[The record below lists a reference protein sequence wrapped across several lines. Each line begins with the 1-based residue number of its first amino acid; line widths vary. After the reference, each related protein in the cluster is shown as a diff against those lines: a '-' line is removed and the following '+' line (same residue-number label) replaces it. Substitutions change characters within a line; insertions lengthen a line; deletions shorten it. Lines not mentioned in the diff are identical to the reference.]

1 MYLVYQRLYVFLF
14 HQKDLPQI
22 KEQVL
27 KAIDPDEWECSPLIE
42 DDVIV
47 HVSSLK
53 EYVH

>member
-1 MYLVYQRLYVFLF
+1 MYFYF

-47 HVSSLK
+47 HVSSLNL
-53 EYVH
+53 YL